1 MRTHQARGVGGV
13 AHEAEVAEV
22 GAVNGQAVAVAQKIE
37 PMYRVEVGVIR
48 RQIPE
53 NFGVCPE
60 WR

>member
-37 PMYRVEVGVIR
+37 PMYRVEVGKILGSV
-48 RQIPE
+48 P
-53 NFGVCPE
+53 
-60 WR
+60 